1 MPLKQRRTRGL
12 SVAIELAPRGRAV
25 CCVLRAKRATA
36 SLPPVSV
43 VGHGKTATP
52 ATCPPRAG
60 AWRVCGSRAGGRAA
74 TVKGGARLR
83 CSMSISTRVSAD
95 FDSLRRFNEFL
106 GELSCVICLEPL
118 ADPVTLACSHSFC
131 RECILRALS
140 VAPVCPLCKTVTARR
155 GLKDDAFLAQLVQAA
170 VQQRE
175 ILRAQ
180 VEAGRAQPPAALR
193 FSQQET
199 QAPSSPAQSRRV
211 QPRRVQAAD
220 LQASSPHLPRRLGC
234 SALQALRPLLMRARV
249 APCRWRPSTST
260 PSRKSRTALRPCAR
274 TWQVWSRPRATTP
287 ELHAPTAMQG
297 TRR

>member
-1 MPLKQRRTRGL
+1 M
-12 SVAIELAPRGRAV
+12 
-25 CCVLRAKRATA
+25 
-36 SLPPVSV
+36 
-43 VGHGKTATP
+43 
-52 ATCPPRAG
+52 
-60 AWRVCGSRAGGRAA
+60 
-74 TVKGGARLR
+74 R

-95 FDSLRRFNEFL
+95 FDALRRFNEFL

-118 ADPVTLACSHSFC
+118 ANPVTLACSHSFC

-170 VQQRE
+170 VQERE

-180 VEAGRAQPPAALR
+180 VEAHRAQPPAALR

-220 LQASSPHLPRRLGC
+220 LQASSPHLPL
-234 SALQALRPLLMRARV
+234 V
-249 APCRWRPSTST
+249 D
-260 PSRKSRTALRPCAR
+260 
-274 TWQVWSRPRATTP
+274 PRG
-287 ELHAPTAMQG
+287 L
-297 TRR
+297 

>member
-1 MPLKQRRTRGL
+1 MPLKPQRRTRGL

-43 VGHGKTATP
+43 VGHGKAATP
-52 ATCPPRAG
+52 ATCPPPRTCLA
-60 AWRVCGSRAGGRAA
+60 CGSRAGGRAA

-118 ADPVTLACSHSFC
+118 ANPVTLACSHSFC

-199 QAPSSPAQSRRV
+199 QAPSSPAQSRRA

-220 LQASSPHLPRRLGC
+220 LQASSPHPPRRPGC
-234 SALQALRPLLMRARV
+234 SALQALQPLLMRAR
-249 APCRWRPSTST
+249 AS
-260 PSRKSRTALRPCAR
+260 
-274 TWQVWSRPRATTP
+274 PRAGGDP
-287 ELHAPTAMQG
+287 AHPLNQG
-297 TRR
+297 DREPH

>member
-1 MPLKQRRTRGL
+1 M
-12 SVAIELAPRGRAV
+12 
-25 CCVLRAKRATA
+25 
-36 SLPPVSV
+36 
-43 VGHGKTATP
+43 
-52 ATCPPRAG
+52 
-60 AWRVCGSRAGGRAA
+60 
-74 TVKGGARLR
+74 R

-95 FDSLRRFNEFL
+95 FDALRRFNEFL

-118 ADPVTLACSHSFC
+118 ANPVTLACSHSFC

-180 VEAGRAQPPAALR
+180 VEAHRAQPPAALR

-234 SALQALRPLLMRARV
+234 SALQAFPPLLMRAR
-249 APCRWRPSTST
+249 AS
-260 PSRKSRTALRPCAR
+260 
-274 TWQVWSRPRATTP
+274 PRAGGDP
-287 ELHAPTAMQG
+287 AHPLHQGNRAPH
-297 TRR
+297 